1 MPQIEIRGRAAAAV
15 ASLVV
20 SLACL
25 GLGACGSSSGGSASS
40 ESSPS
45 ASTPTT
51 AHTTA
56 AATPTTPTST
66 TPTSP
71 TPVRTAPSITTH
83 RQLVLVYECLARNG
97 FKLNPLDLGQANPK
111 LVKSLKYQATLAKCR
126 QAALG

>member
-40 ESSPS
+40 ESSSS

-56 AATPTTPTST
+56 AATPTST

-97 FKLNPLDLGQANPK
+97 FKLNPLDLSQANPK
-111 LVKSLKYQATLAKCR
+111 LVKSPKYQSTLAKCR